1 MHFVW
6 LRLGCDTGVWLE
18 SDLVT
23 GLVGLVSASEILGL
37 LGLYKVR
44 SGRGMALLSRGLF
57 DRCAVLLTFE
67 VIGVLQ
73 AGVNTLKYM
82 KIIGKELA

>member
-1 MHFVW
+1 MIVGCVW
-6 LRLGCDTGVWLE
+6 MVCTLF
-18 SDLVT
+18 
-23 GLVGLVSASEILGL
+23 GLVSASEILGL

-73 AGVNTLKYM
+73 YADGLYFV
-82 KIIGKELA
+82 